1 MHLLPVVH
9 RKLSDH
15 HLDSWIWTNHG
26 VELCSCSTS
35 LLCLG
40 WHLMIHLPKWM
51 LKEMFRR
58 KKVEVQDQNEVGGMP
73 SRQEEVLPFGIT
85 ISLLSVARIY
95 NIRIAFASCTC
106 IVFLLTGSL
115 LIMCFFRR
123 QQLRKS
129 MKEYCPERLLLIS
142 KVNII
147 ALYLTDNVKSCL
159 FNFNRNQIPH

>member
-1 MHLLPVVH
+1 LQHKFTM
-9 RKLSDH
+9 SGMAFD
-15 HLDSWIWTNHG
+15 DSPAQVN
-26 VELCSCSTS
+26 VEGDVS
-35 LLCLG
+35 
-40 WHLMIHLPKWM
+40 
-51 LKEMFRR
+51 E